1 MSHQVTD
8 KELLVL
14 IQPLIQAQDQDGV
27 VAIIKEHHPED
38 IADIF
43 CEEFHLKKS
52 EVQHVFL
59 SQDGKTVYLRF
70 DESEIGFSSE
80 FLWDQNV
87 RESFKKSFEV
97 D

>member
-1 MSHQVTD
+1 MIYNEAYVRGRIYSYLKFQKYM
-8 KELLVL
+8 KE
-14 IQPLIQAQDQDGV
+14 
-27 VAIIKEHHPED
+27 

-43 CEEFHLKKS
+43 CEEFHLEKS

-59 SQDGKTVYLRF
+59 SKDGKTVYLRF